1 MTGVD
6 AVRHRL
12 KVTGRGSCFHPVDSD
27 SMEWLRIAKE
37 GGAKYLV
44 FTTKH
49 HDGFC
54 KCPSA
59 LTNSDVM
66 DQTEFQRDIAGK
78 RPSLPG
84 RHSPGCHYSLANWHR
99 PETEYI
105 RSP

>member
-1 MTGVD
+1 
-6 AVRHRL
+6 
-12 KVTGRGSCFHPVDSD
+12 
-27 SMEWLRIAKE
+27 MEWLRIAKE

-59 LTNSDVM
+59 LTNWDVM

-78 RPSLPG
+78 LAKACQATGIR
-84 RHSPGCHYSLANWHR
+84 PGCHYSMANWHR